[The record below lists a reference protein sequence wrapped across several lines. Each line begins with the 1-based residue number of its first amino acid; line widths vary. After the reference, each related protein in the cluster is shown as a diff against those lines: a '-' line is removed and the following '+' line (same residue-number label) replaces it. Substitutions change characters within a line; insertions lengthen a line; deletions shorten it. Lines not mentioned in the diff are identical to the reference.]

1 MDLYIA
7 VAKLP
12 KFGYLASGDTVELVE
27 RPRGGMT
34 CVMADGQG
42 HGPAAKRLS
51 TLVANKAVN
60 LIADGA
66 RDGAAARAVHDYLYA
81 LRDGK
86 VSSELTLVSVDM
98 RTKTLVV
105 SRNSRCPVF
114 LRIGESGPV
123 QRLDEMVQPIGVH
136 EAMKPAITEVP
147 LQPGTVLL
155 TFTDGVLGSGARYG
169 QKLSLE
175 RVEAMVGE
183 LEPQNTQQLAD
194 ELLDLAYRLD
204 ERRPSDDM
212 SVLAVGL
219 APPCNDE
226 RIRRMS
232 MTIPF

>member
-7 VAKLP
+7 VAKIP
-12 KFGYLASGDTVELVE
+12 KFGFLASGDTVELVE

-51 TLVANKAVN
+51 TLVANKAVS

-86 VSSELTLVSVDM
+86 VSAELTFVSADM
-98 RTKTLVV
+98 RTKTLVL
-105 SRNSRCPVF
+105 SRNSHCPVF
-114 LRIGESGPV
+114 LRLGENGPV
-123 QRLDEMVQPIGVH
+123 QRLNESVQPIGVH
-136 EAMKPAITEVP
+136 ETMKPSIKEVP
-147 LQPGTVLL
+147 LEPGTVVLA
-155 TFTDGVLGSGARYG
+155 FTDGILGSGARYG
-169 QKLSLE
+169 QKLNLDQ
-175 RVEAMVGE
+175 VEEMVAKTD
-183 LEPQNTQQLAD
+183 PSDMQRLAD
-194 ELLDLAYRLD
+194 GLLDLAYQLD

-219 APPCNDE
+219 APSHNDE
-226 RIRRMS
+226 RIRRVS